1 MHVSLVTPLATHY
14 NLWEV
19 RNQFL
24 FEKWQI
30 VRLPVSARQEL
41 PT

>member
-1 MHVSLVTPLATHY
+1 MHVSLVTPLATTATFGGIR
-14 NLWEV
+14 EV

-30 VRLPVSARQEL
+30 VRLPVSARQ
-41 PT
+41 